1 MPSHEEHKRHVKS
14 VRCAVLTF
22 SDSRTEE
29 SDDSGKLIKELLVKS
44 GHEIVA
50 YHVMKDDLKA
60 IQKAVQDLIAS
71 DVQVIITNGG
81 TGISKKDVTIE
92 AISELLDKKLD
103 GFGDIF
109 RFLSYEHMGSAA
121 MMSRAI
127 AGTIKSKIVIC
138 MPGSVDAVEL
148 GMKKLILPEL
158 GHMVW
163 ETSK

>member
-1 MPSHEEHKRHVKS
+1 MLSHEEHKSHVKS

-29 SDDSGKLIKELLVKS
+29 SDDSGKLIKNLLAEG

-50 YHVMKDDLKA
+50 YQVIKDDLES
-60 IQKAVQDLIAS
+60 IQKAVKDLIDS
-71 DVQVIITNGG
+71 DVQAIITNGG

-92 AISELLDKKLD
+92 AISVLLDKKLD

-121 MMSRAI
+121 MMSRAL
-127 AGTIKSKIVIC
+127 AGAIKSKIVIC

-158 GHMVW
+158 GHMIW
-163 ETSK
+163 ETNR